1 MILRK
6 KTDYDPVGDPEYDRR
21 PWMTI
26 LGLVL
31 AIACWIV
38 IFIPVK
44 FEEATLHN
52 LVYVMLGVSVLSIL
66 LCLWGIKRAP
76 MVGLIGILIAAMLL
90 VTLLFSV
97 FSF

>member
-6 KTDYDPVGDPEYDRR
+6 KTDYDPVSDPEYDRR